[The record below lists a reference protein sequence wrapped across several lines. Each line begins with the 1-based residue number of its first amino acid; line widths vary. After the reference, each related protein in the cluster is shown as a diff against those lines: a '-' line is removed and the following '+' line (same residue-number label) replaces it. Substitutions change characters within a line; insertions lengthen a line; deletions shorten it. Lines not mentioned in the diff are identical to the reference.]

1 MCRLLFTIVS
11 STCGWQLYEGQTGSF
26 WFACWHDA
34 LQAADIMASTL
45 HQQQG
50 IPTAVV
56 MDMAGRESVMVSA
69 HG

>member
-1 MCRLLFTIVS
+1 MSRLLFTIVS
-11 STCGWQLYEGQTGSF
+11 STCGWQLYEGEEGRY
-26 WFACWHDA
+26 WFARWHDA
-34 LQAADIMASTL
+34 LETADIMASAM